1 MDIYIALSLPILFC
15 GFIVVYQPW
24 SMRNYRIEGAM
35 IICVSFGIFYNLDDR
50 LKVIVK
56 GWIFELLRVIVI
68 WNFVSSRAFNN
79 RSMKSCRV
87 EGIIGLDFFHIV
99 RYLCNRY
106 FRVLCNG
113 GRCLSFDFLLFLLE
127 ISRRSNYP
135 SAVAKLRE
143 QNQHQERN
151 EAQSLMWI
159 IRGWLVQLKVSRRVY
174 TLRFL
179 SRFVQRFFFLPYLKN
194 FHKIFTKWFIFNN
207 ILFQRIKI

>member
-1 MDIYIALSLPILFC
+1 
-15 GFIVVYQPW
+15 
-24 SMRNYRIEGAM
+24 M

-106 FRVLCNG
+106 FRVLYNG

-207 ILFQRIKI
+207 ILFQRIKIYRRSESLKFPFLLFYLINVCELKIYQENI